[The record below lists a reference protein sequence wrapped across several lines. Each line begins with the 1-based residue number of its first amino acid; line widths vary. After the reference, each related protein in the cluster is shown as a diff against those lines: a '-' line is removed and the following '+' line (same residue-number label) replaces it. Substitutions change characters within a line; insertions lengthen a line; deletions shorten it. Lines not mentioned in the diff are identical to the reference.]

1 MLSQSVREEGTGKVV
16 PIAPGTLCPGH
27 IHVPGA
33 HYTISLVKECRFV
46 VKGCRFASVRE
57 KCMCYIWVGSSSIW
71 ELGKKEDKKEDHFWR
86 GHLPHRA
93 SRAPSQ
99 HVRALARM
107 SDDIGPL
114 RPAGEHKVF
123 HDRHGHV
130 AGAMSAQA
138 AFAAPWASATVP
150 AETHA
155 QDHGWR
161 HFPAGFFPSSLER
174 QGHCGAQ
181 HTSQMPQLHQV
192 PLRPAPPMPQM
203 SQTQTPHT
211 AFKLP

>member
-1 MLSQSVREEGTGKVV
+1 MGLHYMYCELLCPGTLRSTTVHTVTNTQDATETG
-16 PIAPGTLCPGH
+16 IAPGTLCPGH
-27 IHVPGA
+27 MHVPWA

-71 ELGKKEDKKEDHFWR
+71 EIGKKEDKKEDHFWR
-86 GHLPHRA
+86 EHLPHRA

-114 RPAGEHKVF
+114 RPAGERKVF

-138 AFAAPWASATVP
+138 AFAAPPSTSSAGCITSVSCVSAS
-150 AETHA
+150 
-155 QDHGWR
+155 
-161 HFPAGFFPSSLER
+161 
-174 QGHCGAQ
+174 
-181 HTSQMPQLHQV
+181 
-192 PLRPAPPMPQM
+192 
-203 SQTQTPHT
+203 
-211 AFKLP
+211 

>member
-1 MLSQSVREEGTGKVV
+1 
-16 PIAPGTLCPGH
+16 
-27 IHVPGA
+27 
-33 HYTISLVKECRFV
+33 
-46 VKGCRFASVRE
+46 
-57 KCMCYIWVGSSSIW
+57 MCYIWVGSSSIW
-71 ELGKKEDKKEDHFWR
+71 EIGKKEDKKEDHFWR
-86 GHLPHRA
+86 EHLPHRA

-123 HDRHGHV
+123 HDRQGHV

-161 HFPAGFFPSSLER
+161 RSSLSSSAPSSSAPRSRARFFPLAAGAGADAGAFPRRGMVSCLPPPYLKAHFNFSIVEYEKPVPVVMMITNPYVLTCTSLFLESL
-174 QGHCGAQ
+174 
-181 HTSQMPQLHQV
+181 T
-192 PLRPAPPMPQM
+192 
-203 SQTQTPHT
+203 
-211 AFKLP
+211 KLIV